1 MEGLHF
7 RKKEAI
13 KNPEEEAEFLDE
25 EEQEKLLQEL
35 REQNDTANMHIQVGL
50 IVIGLLVAAL
60 FGSVLLQR
68 SSIPTIPIADI
79 FEPTPSALN
88 SPTFAVFCSLISIVL
103 SILTLLGSSRVKMAT
118 LPQLPLRHTGAA
130 AITMASISPLMC
142 LIGSATSIE
151 LFFWSIPLLLVMMY
165 YFAFHMINQVY
176 QGLDELEGSKYK
188 YKGA

>member
-7 RKKEAI
+7 RKRESP
-13 KNPEEEAEFLDE
+13 KNPEEETEFLDE

-35 REQNDTANMHIQVGL
+35 REQNDTANMHIQIGL
-50 IVIGLLVAAL
+50 VVIGLLVGAL

-79 FEPTPSALN
+79 FESTPSVLT
-88 SPTFAVFCSLISIVL
+88 SPTFAVFCSLVSIFL
-103 SILTLLGSSRVKMAT
+103 SILTLLASSRVKMAT
-118 LPQLPLRHTGAA
+118 LPQLPLQYIGSA
-130 AITMASISPLMC
+130 AIITGTISPLM
-142 LIGSATSIE
+142 SFFSNATLIE
-151 LFFWSIPLLLVMMY
+151 LFFWAIPIVLMMMY

>member
-7 RKKEAI
+7 RKRETP
-13 KNPEEEAEFLDE
+13 KNPEEETEFLDE

-35 REQNDTANMHIQVGL
+35 REQNDTANMHIQIGL
-50 IVIGLLVAAL
+50 VIIGLLVAAL

-79 FEPTPSALN
+79 FESTPSVLT
-88 SPTFAVFCSLISIVL
+88 SPKFAVFCSLISIFL
-103 SILTLLGSSRVKMAT
+103 SILTLLASSRVKMAT
-118 LPQLPLRHTGAA
+118 LPQLPLQYIGSA
-130 AITMASISPLMC
+130 AIITGTISPLMS
-142 LIGSATSIE
+142 LFSNATLIE
-151 LFFWSIPLLLVMMY
+151 LFFWAIPIVLMMMY